1 MNKKYIIILF
11 ALGITFGSNCIEAQI
26 KNSVYSMQGIGQL
39 SDYSFGVNRSLGG
52 TGIAFQSRESI
63 NYLNPASYIGL
74 AANSNI
80 LEAGVYT
87 MFTKSQSNSASQ
99 YSSEFN
105 FDYVSI
111 SFYFTNWWA
120 SSLGITPF
128 SYVDYEI
135 DSKDEIDGEPISID
149 KNYSGSGGLNRI
161 YFGNSFNIFKGL
173 SIGFNASYIV
183 GPITQTE
190 IAHSNESFSGYELQH
205 KLTASSFYLDYGMQY
220 SINNDNWLYTIGLI
234 YGSSETLNTT
244 DELEFIYNGIS
255 TSLEQDD
262 ESLKLPEKFGI
273 GISLKNGNNFRAG
286 LDYEW
291 GSWSSI
297 NYSNS
302 NFNTKNSNRYSIG
315 VEYKPEE
322 DRRGGWLNDLT
333 YRLGANYK
341 NSYLEID
348 NTQINSMAINLG
360 LGIPYET
367 FGNINLSFEYGEE
380 GTLSN
385 GLIMN
390 SYLKFYLNISLPE
403 FWSNNSSF

>member
-1 MNKKYIIILF
+1 MNKKYNIIVF
-11 ALGITFGSNCIEAQI
+11 VLGITLGSNCIKAQI

-52 TGIAFQSRESI
+52 TGIAFQSSESI
-63 NYLNPASYIGL
+63 NYMNPASYLGL

-87 MFTKSQSNSASQ
+87 MFAKSQNNSTSQ
-99 YSSEFN
+99 YSSEVN

-120 SSLGITPF
+120 ASLGITPF

-173 SIGFNASYIV
+173 SVGFNASYIV

-220 SINNDNWLYTIGLI
+220 SINNDNWLYTIGLL
-234 YGSSETLNTT
+234 YGSSETLNAT
-244 DELEFIYNGIS
+244 DELEFVYNGIS
-255 TSLEQDD
+255 TSLEKDE

-286 LDYEW
+286 FDYEW

-297 NYSNS
+297 KYSNA

-322 DRRGGWLNDLT
+322 DRRSSWLNDLT

-367 FGNINLSFEYGEE
+367 FGKINLSLEYGEE

-403 FWSNNSSF
+403 FWSNNSPF